1 MYKLLLL
8 FSKFKNLL
16 CQPKR
21 FEIFSSLK
29 VYTNGYTFLH
39 TKNRLHPTHIKQG
52 PARVTTQLYHELH
65 LAGYD
70 SDSGEGGKGAPTES
84 STADGGQGRGE
95 AQVGEGRAILEG
107 TVADD
112 GEGGRQNVLLT
123 SLTERTAVREGANA
137 DGG

>member
-1 MYKLLLL
+1 MVW
-8 FSKFKNLL
+8 
-16 CQPKR
+16 
-21 FEIFSSLK
+21 
-29 VYTNGYTFLH
+29 VYLFLH
-39 TKNRLHPTHIKQG
+39 TKKQVT
-52 PARVTTQLYHELH
+52 PNSHQTRPCARVTAQLYHELH

-123 SLTERTAVREGANA
+123 SLTERTTVRGGANA
-137 DGG
+137 DRG